1 MTNIHGRL
9 KHLLFFVV
17 FTVTVHFVSLSSSSN
32 SWAQT
37 VRIIEGG

>member
-9 KHLLFFVV
+9 KHLLFVV